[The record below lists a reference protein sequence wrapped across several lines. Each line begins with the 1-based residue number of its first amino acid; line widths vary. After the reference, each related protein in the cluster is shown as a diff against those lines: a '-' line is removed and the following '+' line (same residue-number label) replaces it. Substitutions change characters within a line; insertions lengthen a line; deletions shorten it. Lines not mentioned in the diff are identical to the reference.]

1 MPTAT
6 LTAPQFW
13 QAYWITMRPYLLF
26 VSGVA
31 GMAGFALGA
40 PNTAAALAAFPAFF
54 FAYGFGQAL
63 TDCFQTDTDA
73 LSSPYRPLVRGI
85 IRKGQVLAVSLAGL
99 LACCLILAW
108 LNPLNLLPGAL
119 SVFGLAT
126 YTFFKR
132 RWWAGPFYNAW
143 IVALLPVMGYMAA
156 AGYPAMPQSIFA
168 TAAGSALVLSVFF
181 SYANFVLMGYFKDIS
196 ADRASGY
203 HTFVVRVGWRP
214 AAWFSDLFALISLGA
229 GAAVILRALPEAQPT
244 AAYWP
249 ALLTFCAAAGT
260 FIAAQW
266 GIHHT
271 RDEKAAHRPIANV
284 VRGFLL
290 LHLAAILAF
299 QPGWWWAGLAFYG
312 AFELTLRRRPEK
324 GQV

>member
-1 MPTAT
+1 MPTTT
-6 LTAPQFW
+6 LTTPKFW
-13 QAYWITMRPYLLF
+13 QAYWVTMRPYLLF

-40 PNTAAALAAFPAFF
+40 PQNVPAALAAFPAFF

-85 IRKGQVLAVSLAGL
+85 IGKRQVLGISLAGL
-99 LACCLILAW
+99 LGCCLILSW
-108 LNPLNLLPGAL
+108 LNLLNLIPGAL
-119 SVFGLAT
+119 SVLGLAT

-156 AGYPAMPQSIFA
+156 VGYPAGPSAIFA
-168 TAAGSALVLSVFF
+168 TVTGGTLVASVFF

-203 HTFVVRVGWRP
+203 HTFVVRFGWRP
-214 AAWFSDLFALISLGA
+214 AAWISDLFALISLAA
-229 GAAVILRALPEAQPT
+229 GGTVIFSALAAP
-244 AAYWP
+244 WP
-249 ALLTFCAAAGT
+249 ALAVFAAA
-260 FIAAQW
+260 AVVLCKAQW

-271 RDEKAAHRPIANV
+271 SDETAAHRPIANV

-290 LHLAAILAF
+290 LHLAAILSF
-299 QPGWWWAGLAFYG
+299 QPEWWLAALLFYG
-312 AFELTLRRRPEK
+312 AFELTLQRRPEK